1 MKSVKSYLQKTNT
14 FKYLQRKS
22 DRYGFDCTELHGNTA
37 HQLINAM
44 SCEDIMIS
52 NLDIDMR
59 KAFWNKRKRMKHYVE
74 YMDWG
79 VFENEQ
85 GILVPYE
92 YDIDE
97 FITEYLDL
105 EKTNFVFVSMDNYN
119 EKDSVHEG
127 VLIIHNKKAYYINSH
142 GKWSP
147 KDQNGKEY
155 KKPIDYIFLNEMFRY
170 INKNLPKKD
179 KITFNMKSFYLGACL
194 QEYDNY
200 GFCYIFPFTMWLMMN
215 SCHKE
220 ATDLLSHNG
229 IHAFVYWCFQ
239 DFNPIMKKE
248 CRKCLRNGRYQRYKV
263 DDDKVQESLVK
274 NVYFMKK
281 VLNTTIS
288 YLTQKKLLKKYNI
301 LY

>member
-1 MKSVKSYLQKTNT
+1 MKSFKSFIPKTNK

-22 DRYGFDCTELHGNTA
+22 DQYGFDSTELQNNKA
-37 HQLINAM
+37 HQIINAM
-44 SCEDIMIS
+44 TIKDISVS

-59 KAFWNKRKRMKHYVE
+59 KAFWANKKRMKHYVE

-79 VFENEQ
+79 VFENPD
-85 GILVPYE
+85 GIWEPYE

-97 FITEYLDL
+97 FVK
-105 EKTNFVFVSMDNYN
+105 EKLTIGKTHFIFVSMDNYN

-127 VLIIHNKKAYYINSH
+127 VLIIHNNTAYYINSH

-147 KDQNGKEY
+147 KEQNGVEY
-155 KKPIDYIFLNEMFRY
+155 KKPIDYIFLNEMFKY
-170 INKNLPKKD
+170 VNKKLPGDK
-179 KITFNMKSFYLGACL
+179 KITFNMNTFYLGACL

-200 GFCYIFPFTMWLMMN
+200 GFCYIFPFTMWLMLN
-215 SCHKE
+215 NHYKDGCE
-220 ATDLLSHNG
+220 ILSHNG
-229 IHAFVYWCFQ
+229 IEAFVYWCFK
-239 DFNPIMKKE
+239 DFNPVMECEVMK
-248 CRKCLRNGRYQRYKV
+248 CYGSNGRCKRYKV
-263 DDDKVQESLVK
+263 NDYEVQSSLEK

-301 LY
+301 

>member
-1 MKSVKSYLQKTNT
+1 MKSLKSYIPKSNT

-22 DRYGFDCTELHGNTA
+22 DIYGFDSTELHGNTS
-37 HQLINAM
+37 HQLLNAM
-44 SCEDIMIS
+44 SNKNVLIS

-59 KAFWNKRKRMKHYVE
+59 KAFWARGKKMNHYIE

-79 VFENEQ
+79 LFEKEKE
-85 GILVPYE
+85 GWVPYE

-97 FITEYLDL
+97 FISEHLDL
-105 EKTNFVFVSMDNYN
+105 EKTHFVFVSMDNYN
-119 EKDSVHEG
+119 VKDSVHEG
-127 VLIIHNKKAYYINSH
+127 VLIIHNKKAHYINSH

-147 KDQNGKEY
+147 KEQNGKEY

-179 KITFNMKSFYLGACL
+179 RITFDMKSFYLGACL
-194 QEYDNY
+194 QECDNY
-200 GFCYIFPFTMWLMMN
+200 GFCYIFPFTMWLMLN
-215 SCHKE
+215 SHYKE

-239 DFNPIMKKE
+239 YFNPIMKKE
-248 CRKCLRNGRYQRYKV
+248 CVKCIRNGRYQRYKV

-301 LY
+301 LN